1 MSHKYVRVN
10 IGPTTIAGI
19 ILLVLAISGAYAK
32 DTMAAAQLE
41 TQRIELVSG
50 KSVVIRTEAAVKR
63 ISIAKPEIADFNL
76 LSPTEIY
83 LIGKAAGTTNLTLWQ
98 DGRLTAVY
106 DLVVSYDVSTLK
118 QQMQEILPAEQ
129 DLRITAVND
138 SITRSGKV
146 TSAAALSL
154 ALSLAKAHAPEGK
167 VTNLVDVGGVHQV
180 MLEVRVAEMSRTLT
194 RRLGVNFAASKG
206 DQSFFVSSLGSLSQ
220 VVRLD
225 NATIPGGPDAPFGH
239 VFSSAVNTLFR
250 FNTNNTTWTGF
261 IDALQEDGLIKVLA
275 EPNLVTLSGQIAT
288 FLAGGEFPVPVPQ
301 DNNNVTIEYK
311 KFGVM
316 LDFLPVVLSKD
327 KISIKVMPTV
337 SDIDYTTAVRLEG
350 YVVPGLR
357 VRQASTTVELGDGQ
371 SFAIAGLLRENV
383 RTLVSKYPLLGD
395 IPILGVLFQSKAF
408 QKEETELVI
417 IVTPHLVKPLDMA
430 KQTLPTDFYVEP
442 NDAEFYLM
450 GKLEGSGNPKAKRG
464 AMDGDFGHSV
474 PKN

>member
-1 MSHKYVRVN
+1 MPHKYVRAT
-10 IGPTTIAGI
+10 IGQTATAGI
-19 ILLVLAISGAYAK
+19 ILLALVISGAYAK
-32 DTMAAAQLE
+32 DAMAAAQLE

-50 KSVVIRTEAAVKR
+50 KSVVIRTDAAVKR

-83 LIGKAAGTTNLTLWQ
+83 LTGKAAGTTNLTLWQ

-106 DLVVSYDVSTLK
+106 DLVVSYDVSMLK

-129 DLRITAVND
+129 DLRIFAVND
-138 SITRSGKV
+138 SITLSGKV
-146 TSAAALSL
+146 TSAASLNQALSL
-154 ALSLAKAHAPEGK
+154 AAAHAPKGK

-180 MLEVRVAEMSRTLT
+180 MLEVRVAEMSKTLT
-194 RRLGVNFAASKG
+194 RRLGVNFAGYKG

-220 VVRLD
+220 VVSLQD
-225 NATIPGGPDAPFGH
+225 AIIPGGPTAPFGH

-275 EPNLVTLSGQIAT
+275 EPNLVTLSGQTAS
-288 FLAGGEFPVPVPQ
+288 FLAGGEFPIPVPQ
-301 DNNNVTIEYK
+301 DNNTTIEYK
-311 KFGVM
+311 QFGVA
-316 LDFLPVVLSKD
+316 LNFTPVVLSKD
-327 KISIKVMPTV
+327 KISIKVVPEV

-357 VRQASTTVELGDGQ
+357 VRRASTTVELGDGQ

-383 RTLVSKYPLLGD
+383 RTIVSKYPLLGD
-395 IPILGVLFQSKAF
+395 IPILGALFQSKEF
-408 QKEETELVI
+408 QKENTELVI

-450 GKLEGSGNPKAKRG
+450 GKLEGAGSPKAKKG
-464 AMDGDFGHSV
+464 AMDGDFGHSM